1 MRRFSAAQFQ
11 KDFARTRIGLT
22 LAAGNRKLD
31 PKLLLRRSFPALSLT
46 STSYFSFPLP
56 MSVQLNFPF
65 PVSLLLSEARLIVAA
80 AKDPTYRRAITP
92 RLLARV
98 PDFIEETEILISTVE
113 NSGISLGSAGGDASK
128 STAVGGGML
137 SGDVD
142 ALVHRLNDLVR
153 GAKNSARLAFA
164 GDAAKQRDEFQVGI
178 NKPNNLAAVL
188 ARAKIIA
195 RSCAEDHNAGALA
208 FEGWLS
214 ADTDELC
221 DIVNKLESM
230 DTVQEAGQTA
240 RVRTTGDQNADAN
253 ILYGDVR
260 TIQNAAALAFP
271 LTGGNPTNQKI
282 REKFRIGA
290 FPPATPTQPAAG
302 SK

>member
-1 MRRFSAAQFQ
+1 M
-11 KDFARTRIGLT
+11 
-22 LAAGNRKLD
+22 
-31 PKLLLRRSFPALSLT
+31 SF
-46 STSYFSFPLP
+46 
-56 MSVQLNFPF
+56 VQLNFPF
-65 PVSLLLSEARLIVAA
+65 PVSLLLSEARHIVAA
-80 AKDPTYRRAITP
+80 AKDPAHRQAITP
-92 RLLARV
+92 RLINRI
-98 PDFIEETEILISTVE
+98 PDFIEETELLISTVE
-113 NSGISLGSAGGDASK
+113 NSGIPLGGDPSK
-128 STAVGGGML
+128 TAAVGGGL
-137 SGDVD
+137 SSDLD
-142 ALVHRLNDLVR
+142 DLVHRMNDLVR

-195 RSCAEDHNAGALA
+195 KSAAESHNAGTLA

-214 ADTDELC
+214 ADTDELNE
-221 DIVNKLESM
+221 IVTKLERM

-271 LTGGNPTNQKI
+271 LTGGNPANKAV
-282 REKFRIGA
+282 REKFRIGI
-290 FPPATPTQPAAG
+290 FPPAQPTQATGA
-302 SK
+302 K